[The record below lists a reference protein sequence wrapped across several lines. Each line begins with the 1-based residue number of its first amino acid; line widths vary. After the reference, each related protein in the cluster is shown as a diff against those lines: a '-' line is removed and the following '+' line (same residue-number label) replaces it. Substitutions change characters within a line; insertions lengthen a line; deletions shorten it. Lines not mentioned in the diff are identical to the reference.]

1 MTGIDLS
8 ADVPR
13 PTPSRPRWRL
23 PASRGGLAWMVVVVI
38 IGILVAVQFGRQV
51 YANWEIGQRAAAI
64 EAEIA
69 AVDAQNAQLRQELTY
84 LQSDAYVSAEARR
97 LANLGEPGDQV
108 LIIPQVPKRRS
119 PRSSPPR
126 PRRRGRCS
134 SSGSISSSGPR
145 ADLNGPWLS
154 RLAPLRAPPSGDD
167 GGHRSRPAGRPPAPR
182 ATRRLRSSRSSP
194 RT

>member
-69 AVDAQNAQLRQELTY
+69 AVEVENAQLRQDLSY

-108 LIIPQVPKRRS
+108 LIIPP
-119 PRSSPPR
+119 
-126 PRRRGRCS
+126 G
-134 SSGSISSSGPR
+134 
-145 ADLNGPWLS
+145 AE
-154 RLAPLRAPPSGDD
+154 APLPEELAAGAEPPQPMLEQWVDLFFGTSSAP
-167 GGHRSRPAGRPPAPR
+167 
-182 ATRRLRSSRSSP
+182 
-194 RT
+194 

>member
-38 IGILVAVQFGRQV
+38 IGVLVAVQFGRQV

-69 AVDAQNAQLRQELTY
+69 AVEAENAQLRQDLSY
-84 LQSDAYVSAEARR
+84 LQSDAYISAEARR

-108 LIIPQVPKRRS
+108 LIIPPGAEA
-119 PRSSPPR
+119 PLPEELAAAAEPPR
-126 PRRRGRCS
+126 PLLEQWVDLFFGT
-134 SSGSISSSGPR
+134 SSGP
-145 ADLNGPWLS
+145 
-154 RLAPLRAPPSGDD
+154 
-167 GGHRSRPAGRPPAPR
+167 
-182 ATRRLRSSRSSP
+182 
-194 RT
+194 